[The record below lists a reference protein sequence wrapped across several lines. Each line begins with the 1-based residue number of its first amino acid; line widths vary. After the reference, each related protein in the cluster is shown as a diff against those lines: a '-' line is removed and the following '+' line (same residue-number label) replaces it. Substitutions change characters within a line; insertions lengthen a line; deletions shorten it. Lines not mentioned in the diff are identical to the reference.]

1 MNLLEGFKAFG
12 ILVQNIFGFVF
23 KPFHFLGKAFFNH
36 GLVPLYQLYRKFK
49 KVGRDTLDPFRRSFL
64 YPLVSKHLA
73 ITVLAAIGL
82 LVAYNNIDLRS
93 AEAQQIGT
101 QSIAAAINYN
111 LNSDIEE
118 VVEGVP
124 PLEEHLFA
132 SIITP
137 VQATPLPIATHTAQE
152 RTTNVVTASGNA
164 GAIEKPTGVS
174 SYTVQGGDT
183 ISTIAAQFEIS
194 TQTVLWANGL
204 GETDYIKPGQTLKI
218 PPVSGVIH
226 AVQSGDTVS
235 NIAKKYGV
243 SENTILEYNK
253 LADASLIE
261 SGQTLIVPGGKPP
274 ETPKPAPTS
283 VATSSPTYSGSIPSS
298 APASDV
304 RFRWPTTSHRIN
316 QYFRYGHAGLDIDG
330 DYSSPIYAAATG
342 TVSKVAYINYGYGY
356 HVIITHADG
365 TQTVYAHASKIF
377 VTQGQ
382 RVSQGQTIA
391 MVGTTGRSTGTH
403 LHFEIIIG
411 GRKVNPL
418 SYIR

>member
-12 ILVQNIFGFVF
+12 ILIKNISGFVF
-23 KPFHFLGKAFFNH
+23 KPFRFIGKAFFNH
-36 GLVPLYQLYRKFK
+36 GLVPLYQLYRKIK
-49 KVGRDTLDPFRRSFL
+49 KIGLNIFDPFRRSFL
-64 YPLVSKHLA
+64 YPLVSKHIA
-73 ITVLAAIGL
+73 ITVLAAVGL
-82 LVAYNNIDLRS
+82 LVAYNNIDLRT

-111 LNSDIEE
+111 LNADIEE

-137 VQATPLPIATHTAQE
+137 VQATPLPTVTTTAQE
-152 RTTNVVTASGNA
+152 RTTNVVVASGGA
-164 GAIEKPTGVS
+164 GTIEKPTGVT

-183 ISTIAAQFEIS
+183 ISTIADQFEIS

-226 AVQSGDTVS
+226 NVQSGDTVS
-235 NIAKKYGV
+235 SIAKKYGV
-243 SENTILEYNK
+243 SDSTILDYNK
-253 LADASLIE
+253 LADASIIE
-261 SGQTLIVPGGKPP
+261 SGQVLVVPGGKPP
-274 ETPKPAPTS
+274 ETPKPVSTS
-283 VATSSPTYSGSIPSS
+283 VAKNSSSYSGSIPSS
-298 APASDV
+298 APASNV
-304 RFRWPTTSHRIN
+304 RFIWPTTSHRIN
-316 QYFRYGHAGLDIDG
+316 QYYRYGHTGVDIDG
-330 DYSSPIYAAATG
+330 DYSSPMYAAAAG
-342 TVSKVAYINYGYGY
+342 VVSKVAYLNYGYGY
-356 HVIITHADG
+356 HVIITHSDG

-382 RVSQGQTIA
+382 HVSQGQTIA

-411 GRKVNPL
+411 GHKINPL